1 VRFKNVVALL
11 SLLLLLGVPPFCG
24 GSNPSD
30 SSASDSA
37 VAASPEPAVAPEPS
51 PAPSPVASG
60 SMIYSLLDLM
70 VTKGVL
76 SSAEVASLKAAP
88 ANVQMSQ
95 MLALLKAKGLL
106 SDADLA
112 AMNHPT
118 NAFAASYAGPVAS
131 NYSSSG
137 TAAPMLVA
145 EAVAPNS
152 MAAETQ
158 AGKPPGP
165 TVVSAVAPVRVLPVD
180 APKREGLVPDLKIG
194 PVRVKPYG
202 FIKVSAVHDTSQPRG
217 DDFPLPQF
225 IFNGNGDTGP
235 NKSPEFHIKARATR
249 FGSNFEWVDVS
260 PKLTITGRV
269 EADFEGN
276 FSATDNRN
284 VSSIRSNAF
293 QLRLAWARLDYAA
306 SDKTDLFAV
315 FGQDW
320 TPFGSSTLP
329 NTLET
334 TGVGIA
340 FGSLYERNPQI
351 RGGFIRNLG
360 GSRNAKWLTEIAAVL
375 PAFGN
380 VPSSSNFQIPGT
392 ATGLA
397 NNIVTVTGCA
407 TPPCGTVT
415 IPTTANTGSGL
426 AEQLGYG
433 ERQGADSA
441 RPEVEARAVLQFQL
455 DKAPGVAPAQL
466 IVSGVQGER
475 VATVLKANVPAAP
488 TGSGLPANFYQAAFS
503 TGTQVSSDRYGIST
517 QAQLPTRWATFLASY
532 YRGADLR
539 YFFAN
544 QLFSFYNNTAAQ
556 ALTNTVTVP
565 SIDGSAAVVFGN
577 HAGTPTVASQEPIRT
592 AGGFAEVGLP
602 LSRWFNVNPSSRM
615 AGWTM
620 NLHYGIDQAVARDV
634 RKAAPGGA
642 RQKSDWT
649 FGNVQYKMNTWV
661 TFAFEEALYRT
672 RAIPNA
678 TTGAFTGTVWKGFP
692 TREAN
697 DVRSEF
703 ATIFTF

>member
-11 SLLLLLGVPPFCG
+11 SLLLLLGVPLFGG
-24 GSNPSD
+24 GSNPSG
-30 SSASDSA
+30 SSATDSA
-37 VAASPEPAVAPEPS
+37 VAASPEPAAAPEPS
-51 PAPSPVASG
+51 PTPSPIATG
-60 SMIYSLLDLM
+60 NMINSLLDLM

-76 SSAEVASLKAAP
+76 TSAEVASLKAAP
-88 ANVQMSQ
+88 ANLQMSQ
-95 MLALLKAKGLL
+95 MLALLKSKGLV

-112 AMNHPT
+112 AMNHPS
-118 NAFAASYAGPVAS
+118 NAFASY
-131 NYSSSG
+131 SG
-137 TAAPMLVA
+137 TAAPSYTSSSSAEPVLMA
-145 EAVAPNS
+145 EAVAPSSNL
-152 MAAETQ
+152 AAEQQ
-158 AGKPPGP
+158 ATKPAGP

-180 APKREGLVPDLKIG
+180 PPKREGLVPDLKIG

-202 FIKVSAVHDTSQPRG
+202 FIKASAVYDSSQPRG

-249 FGSNFEWVDVS
+249 LGTNFEWVDIS

-276 FSATDNRN
+276 FSAADNRN
-284 VSSIRSNAF
+284 VSSIRSNAL

-306 SDKTDLFAV
+306 SDKTDLYAV

-351 RGGFIRNLG
+351 RGGFVHNIG
-360 GSRNAKWLTEIAAVL
+360 GSRNSKLLTEFAVVL

-397 NNIVTVTGCA
+397 NNVVTVTGCA

-415 IPTTANTGSGL
+415 VPTTANTGLGL
-426 AEQLGYG
+426 QQQLAFG

-441 RPEVEARAVLQFQL
+441 RPEVEARAVVQFQL

-475 VATVLKANVPAAP
+475 VATVLKANVPTAP
-488 TGSGLPANFYQAAFS
+488 APLAANFYQAAFPR
-503 TGTQVSSDRYGIST
+503 GTQASSDRYGIST
-517 QAQLPTRWATFLASY
+517 QAQLPTRWFTALASW

-577 HAGTPTVASQEPIRT
+577 HLGTPTVAEQEPIRT
-592 AGGFAEVGLP
+592 AGGFAELGLP
-602 LSRWFNVNPSSRM
+602 LSRWFNANPSSRM

-634 RKAAPGGA
+634 RKAAPAGA

-649 FGNVQYKMNTWV
+649 FGNIQYKMNTWV

>member
-1 VRFKNVVALL
+1 VRFKNVVVLL
-11 SLLLLLGVPPFCG
+11 SLLLLLGAPLFGG
-24 GSNPSD
+24 GSSPSD
-30 SSASDSA
+30 SSANDSA
-37 VAASPEPAVAPEPS
+37 FAASPEPAAAPEPT
-51 PAPSPVASG
+51 PAPPPVASAT
-60 SMIYSLLDLM
+60 MMYSLLDLM

-76 SSAEVASLKAAP
+76 TSAEVANLKAAP
-88 ANVQMSQ
+88 ANLQMSQ
-95 MLALLKAKGLL
+95 MLALLKSKGLL

-118 NAFAASYAGPVAS
+118 NAFTASYAAPVAAS
-131 NYSSSG
+131 GYST
-137 TAAPMLVA
+137 TASPVLVA
-145 EAVAPNS
+145 EAVAPTSNMEADS
-152 MAAETQ
+152 QAA
-158 AGKPPGP
+158 KPPGP
-165 TVVSAVAPVRVLPVD
+165 TVVSAIAPVRVLPVD

-202 FIKVSAVHDTSQPRG
+202 FFKTSAVYDSSQPRG

-249 FGSNFEWVDVS
+249 FGSNFEWVDIS
-260 PKLTITGRV
+260 PKLTITGRI

-284 VSSIRSNAF
+284 ISSIRSNAF
-293 QLRLAWARLDYAA
+293 QLRLAWGRLDYAA

-360 GSRNAKWLTEIAAVL
+360 GSRNSKWLTEFAVVL

-380 VPSSSNFQIPGT
+380 VPSASNFQIPGSG
-392 ATGLA
+392 TGLA
-397 NNIVTVTGCA
+397 NNVVTVTGCA

-415 IPTTANTGSGL
+415 VPLTANTGSGL

-475 VATVLKANVPAAP
+475 VATVLKANVPTAAAP
-488 TGSGLPANFYQAAFS
+488 LPANFFQAAFPR
-503 TGTQVSSDRYGIST
+503 GVQASSDRYGIST

-539 YFFAN
+539 YYFAN

-577 HAGTPTVASQEPIRT
+577 HLGTPTVAEQEPIRT

-634 RKAAPGGA
+634 RKAAPAGA

-672 RAIPNA
+672 RSIPNA
-678 TTGAFTGTVWKGFP
+678 TTGLFTGTVWKGFP